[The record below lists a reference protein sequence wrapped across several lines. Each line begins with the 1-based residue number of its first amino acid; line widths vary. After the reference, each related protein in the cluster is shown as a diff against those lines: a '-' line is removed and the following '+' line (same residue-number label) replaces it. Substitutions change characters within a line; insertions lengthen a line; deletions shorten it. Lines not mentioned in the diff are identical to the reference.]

1 MFDFEALEALERS
14 NAFGVDSL
22 DGVSTRLS
30 GHVEPLRLAEDKA
43 LEASKAS
50 SSELQRLSKPVG
62 LKGGVVGDYA
72 LPFSGNPLEDLTA
85 KASPSQ
91 NDGFLRRD
99 FN

>member
-30 GHVEPLRLAEDKA
+30 GHVEPLRLEDKA
-43 LEASKAS
+43 LEVSKAS

-91 NDGFLRRD
+91 NDAFQRRD